1 MKVIKHIMVLSL
13 VCIPSF
19 VMADWAM
26 VPDLNSRELWQLVSE
41 NRAEVVSSV
50 GFGDPTSRHEKQT
63 VFIIKEAKKSEGN
76 IKWAINPDGSYSSV
90 MCTETWD
97 NTYKYSHSACYIP
110 GCIPDNQECLDE
122 VFKNFKKN

>member
-1 MKVIKHIMVLSL
+1 MKVIKHIMVLFL

-63 VFIIKEAKKSEGN
+63 VFIIKELFRLKSF
-76 IKWAINPDGSYSSV
+76 
-90 MCTETWD
+90 
-97 NTYKYSHSACYIP
+97 NTHWLFNLLHNKI
-110 GCIPDNQECLDE
+110 QKMRCLGD
-122 VFKNFKKN
+122 KCCARS